1 MGAPPDLAK
10 AETTGKEHG
19 RLETRTITTSAEVV
33 PHLQWPGAAQ
43 VARIERTRRIGDK
56 QSVEIAYIVTSL
68 PAAEAGP
75 ERLLELS
82 RGHWGI
88 ENKLHW
94 VRDVTMNED
103 RCRVRAGARALAALR
118 NHVLWLIRSRGLSVP
133 EARENFQRSGH
144 KLQENQQQADHR
156 DQPCGSAQ
164 PRDADDV
171 DDRVGNPSP
180 EEQLGA

>member
-10 AETTGKEHG
+10 AETVGKEHG

-43 VARIERTRRIGDK
+43 VARIERMRQIGDK
-56 QSVEIAYIVTSL
+56 QSLEVAYIVTSL
-68 PAAEAGP
+68 PPAEAGP

-82 RGHWGI
+82 RGHWAI

-94 VRDVTMNED
+94 VRDVSMNED

-118 NHVLWLIRSRGLSVP
+118 NLVLWVIRSRGLSVP
-133 EARENFQRSGH
+133 EARENFR
-144 KLQENQQQADHR
+144 E
-156 DQPCGSAQ
+156 
-164 PRDADDV
+164 
-171 DDRVGNPSP
+171 DRAEAVAVVTGQN
-180 EEQLGA
+180 L